1 MIAASPVSRLPLDDF
16 PFLRSSDAQEVSA
29 RMGQV
34 FSPHR
39 LEVRTPRRGLQVQH
53 NQLPL
58 RELSINTLSYGT
70 EVLIDPGER
79 GDFYMVQLPLSGR
92 ADLHSDR
99 QQVSLDTATL
109 SVLQPHARSLMR
121 WSDDCAMILLRVPR
135 LAVERRTG
143 QAGGAV
149 TPRFALARRRQDPEV
164 AAWWQ
169 AALDL
174 TLNLDRHGDAWLR
187 YPAAQAAIE
196 EFLLSAFTTLLR
208 LPDAPASDTAGE
220 RADQRCLRRAKDY
233 IHAHLDQ
240 ALGLDA
246 IARQA
251 CVSPRTLEAVFQRHC
266 GLSPLTY
273 ARQQRLQAVH
283 QALSAA
289 AGLDGASVTDI
300 ALAHGFVHMGR
311 FASQYRQAYGVSPSQ
326 TLRAH

>member
-1 MIAASPVSRLPLDDF
+1 
-16 PFLRSSDAQEVSA
+16 
-29 RMGQV
+29 MGQV

-39 LEVRTPRRGLQVQH
+39 LEVRSARQGLHVQH
-53 NQLPL
+53 NQLSL
-58 RELSINTLSYGT
+58 RELSINTLSYGA

-99 QQVSLDTATL
+99 QHVALDTAML

-135 LAVERRTG
+135 LAVERRTHEG
-143 QAGGAV
+143 DPALP
-149 TPRFALARRRQDPEV
+149 PRFALARRRQDPEV

-187 YPAAQAAIE
+187 HPAAQAAIE
-196 EFLLSAFTTLLR
+196 EFLLSAFTSLLR

-220 RADQRCLRRAKDY
+220 RADQRCLRRAKEF

-240 ALGLDA
+240 ALTLDA
-246 IARQA
+246 MARHA
-251 CVSPRTLEAVFQRHC
+251 CVSPRTLEAAFQRHL

-273 ARQQRLQAVH
+273 ARRQRLQAVH
-283 QALSAA
+283 QALQAA
-289 AGLDGASVTDI
+289 AGHPSANVTDI

-311 FASQYRQAYGVSPSQ
+311 FAAQYREAFGISPSQ
-326 TLRAH
+326 TLRRH